1 MSSSSTQVA
10 PVSSRHEVPDS
21 LEDVGIV
28 VHTNGVPKVKK
39 IDRLRYALRRYRQ
52 THSEADYEAHKTKT
66 LNNLENGI
74 NFYQAFNLDQ
84 FKNRN
89 QYRHIK
95 HLINNLKEKD

>member
-1 MSSSSTQVA
+1 MRIEYVLTDGVA
-10 PVSSRHEVPDS
+10 YA
-21 LEDVGIV
+21 DVCRYAALLPIERQE
-28 VHTNGVPKVKK
+28 K

-84 FKNRN
+84 FKHRN
-89 QYRHIK
+89 QYRHIE
-95 HLINNLKEKD
+95 HLIDKLSEKD